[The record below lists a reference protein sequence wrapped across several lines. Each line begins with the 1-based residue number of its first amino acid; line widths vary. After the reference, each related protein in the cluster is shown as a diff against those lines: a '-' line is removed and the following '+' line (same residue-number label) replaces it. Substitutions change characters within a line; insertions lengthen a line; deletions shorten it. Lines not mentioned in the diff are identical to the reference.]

1 MKIVVTV
8 YIYVLIKLPVS
19 KILCLYRQILENHLN
34 KSVLENKKQQ
44 DILSHHQTQKEK
56 ELKSLKKI
64 EIQLKEI
71 WDSLEGDKAQHKR
84 LKTEVC
90 MNALII
96 NIVNFLVR
104 NTSVK
109 SLDSPAREKG
119 EDSYFTFLISSL
131 L

>member
-1 MKIVVTV
+1 ME
-8 YIYVLIKLPVS
+8 S
-19 KILCLYRQILENHLN
+19 
-34 KSVLENKKQQ
+34 KKQQ
-44 DILSHHQTQKEK
+44 DILGHHQTRKEK

-64 EIQLKEI
+64 ELQLKEI
-71 WDSLEGDKAQHKR
+71 WDSLEGDKAKHKR
-84 LKTEVC
+84 LTSEVC

-109 SLDSPAREKG
+109 SLDNPTTEKG
-119 EDSYFTFLISSL
+119 EDIYFAFLISCL